1 MAPDFAALLLRS
13 LYEGVVAFDA
23 DGTVRDANPRFCELT
38 GYRLDQLAGR
48 PPPYPW
54 SPPREADMLA
64 QVAATGTPIRLEQ
77 VIRRADG
84 ASLPVLV
91 SLAPVRVADR
101 GAVGCVAVYTDISDM
116 RHARLESA
124 PDAVLEVDADGHILL
139 ANPAAQRLFGYPEGD
154 LVGRAIDL
162 LVPDGMRARHA
173 TLRAGYAANPAHRE
187 MGGLELSGL
196 RRDGTEFPAEISLAC
211 TQADDGIRVYAA
223 VRDVTERKRAEAALR
238 RQQEHTQSIL
248 ATASDPF
255 VSIDGQGIITDWNHS
270 AERVLGWSRREAIG
284 RELAETIVPP
294 ALRQA
299 HRDGIARLIGGAPSR
314 ILGKRVEI
322 TALHRD
328 GHELPV
334 ELAIWRGGTDGEE
347 RFHAFMHDITD
358 RLELQAERESR
369 KVEVQRQQYERRLQ
383 QSQRLESLGLLAGGV
398 AHDFNNIL
406 AVIINYAD
414 VVAQDIEHAAAH
426 DPRRWETSQEDM
438 AQIRRAADR
447 AIGLTR
453 QLLMFGRREI
463 SQPDVISLNDVVAEV
478 QQLLYRTLGEHIQLV
493 TSLAEDLLPIV
504 ADPGQIEQVLVN
516 LAVNARDAMPDGGTL
531 IIETVNLTEAEEQEV
546 GHPEVEATRH
556 VRMRV
561 CDTGTGMSRE
571 TAERAFEPFFTTK
584 PKSAGTGLGLPT
596 VFGIVTQAGGQAYID
611 SELGVG
617 TTVTVLLPATSQLP
631 AASAKAPKRAA
642 APRVGQTILVV
653 EDEDALREVS
663 RRILARNG
671 YQVLTAASGVE
682 ALELVAAY
690 EKDIDLLLT
699 DVVMPHMLG
708 KELAT
713 KMRAVRPD
721 IEVLYMSGY
730 AQPVLASQG
739 TLDPGVALLNK
750 PFTEAQLIEEVQE
763 ALSTAYPETDGR
775 HAASSPP

>member
-1 MAPDFAALLLRS
+1 VDLASRAPDIASRLIQCLH
-13 LYEGVVAFDA
+13 EGVVVFDT
-23 DGTVRDANPRFCELT
+23 DSRVLDANPRFCQMT
-38 GYRLDQLAGR
+38 GFRPDQLAGQ

-54 SPPREADMLA
+54 WPPDDAPLLSRRLA
-64 QVAATGTPIRLEQ
+64 RVIATGAAVRVEQ
-77 VIRRADG
+77 VVRRADG
-84 ASLPVLV
+84 TSLPIVV
-91 SLAPVRVADR
+91 AVAPVREPDGR
-101 GAVGCVAVYTDISDM
+101 AVGYAAVYTDISDL
-116 RHARLESA
+116 RHARLDSA
-124 PDAVLEVDADGHILL
+124 PDATLEVDAGGRIVL
-139 ANPAAQRLFGYPEGD
+139 ANAAAERLFGYAEGE
-154 LVGRAIDL
+154 LIGQSIEL
-162 LVPDGMRARHA
+162 LVPEAVQARQA
-173 TLRAGYAANPAHRE
+173 
-187 MGGLELSGL
+187 MGAGLELTG
-196 RRDGTEFPAEISLAC
+196 RRKDGTQFPAEISLSA
-211 TQADDGIRVYAA
+211 TQTDAGQRVFAA
-223 VRDVTERKRAEAALR
+223 VRDLTELKRAEAALR
-238 RQQEHTQSIL
+238 IQQEHTQSII

-255 VSIDGQGIITDWNHS
+255 VSIDVQGLITDWNHA
-270 AERVLGWSRREAIG
+270 AEQVLGWARREVVG
-284 RELAETIVPP
+284 RELAETIVPL

-299 HRDGIARLIGGAPSR
+299 HRDGLHRLMSGGASR
-314 ILGKRVEI
+314 ILGRRVEI

-334 ELAIWRGGTDGEE
+334 ELAIWRDGTDTEE

-369 KVEVQRQQYERRLQ
+369 KVEVQREQYERRLQ

-414 VVAQDIEHAAAH
+414 VVAEDIDHAAAH
-426 DPRRWETSQEDM
+426 EPRRWETSRQDM

-463 SQPDVISLNDVVAEV
+463 AQPDVINLNDVVSEV
-478 QQLLYRTLGEHIQLV
+478 QQLLHRTLGEHIELV
-493 TSLAEDLLPIV
+493 TSLAADLMPII

-531 IIETVNLTEAEEQEV
+531 IIETANLTEAEEQEV
-546 GHPEVEATRH
+546 GHPEVQATQH

-561 CDTGTGMSRE
+561 CDTGTGMTRE

-584 PKSAGTGLGLPT
+584 STNAGTGLGLPT

-617 TTVTVLLPATSQLP
+617 TTVTVLLPATSQIP
-631 AASAKAPKRAA
+631 TVAAKAPRRPAA
-642 APRVGQTILVV
+642 TREGQTILVV

-671 YQVLTAASGVE
+671 YQVLTAPGGAE
-682 ALELVAAY
+682 ALELVRAH
-690 EKDIDLLLT
+690 EGHIDLLLT
-699 DVVMPHMLG
+699 DVVMPQMLG

-713 KMRAVRPD
+713 KMRVVRPE

-750 PFTEAQLIEEVQE
+750 PFTEAQLIEQVRDS
-763 ALSTAYPETDGR
+763 LSSRLP
-775 HAASSPP
+775 